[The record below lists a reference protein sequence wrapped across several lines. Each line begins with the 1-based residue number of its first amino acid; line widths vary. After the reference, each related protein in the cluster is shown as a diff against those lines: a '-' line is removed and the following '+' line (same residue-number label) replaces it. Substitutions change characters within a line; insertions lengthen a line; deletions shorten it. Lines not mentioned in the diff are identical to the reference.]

1 MPWRRP
7 GGQKNDC
14 SFKAAVKGGRRML
27 HGGDIYTDG
36 VFKQRKLLDYSSNIN
51 PLGLP
56 RVFSENIQE
65 ALKNAVVYPDIH
77 YRNLIKYIKEYI
89 GQENVNIV
97 LGNGASE
104 IIDISISLFKSIL
117 IVVPSYVEYE
127 MDAKR
132 WNCRIEFS
140 YLSSNMEI
148 DYDDIMSKLTGVD
161 SIIIGNPNNPNGGV
175 IDKNKFQPILDF
187 CEKNGK
193 TIILDETFI
202 EFTGKPEFSFIS
214 EIQKYKSLFI
224 IKAMT
229 KFFAMPGIRFGYGIS
244 KDDSI
249 INKIKSMQNPW
260 NINCFA
266 EVAAKYC
273 LSDRDY
279 INDSIVCIEKERE
292 FMMEELEKL
301 YFVEKVFLTYANFV
315 LCKIRNISLNQVYD
329 YCLHRGVIIRK
340 ADNFRGL
347 DKNFIRFAIKDR
359 SSNEKLLAI
368 LRHLQR
374 NSQPVC

>member
-1 MPWRRP
+1 
-7 GGQKNDC
+7 
-14 SFKAAVKGGRRML
+14 ML
-27 HGGDIYTDG
+27 HGGDIYTEG
-36 VFKQRKLLDYSSNIN
+36 IFKQRKLLDYSSNIN

-56 RVFSENIQE
+56 KVFSENIQE
-65 ALKNAVVYPDIH
+65 ALENVVVYPDIH

-89 GQENVNIV
+89 GRESVNVV

-104 IIDISISLFKSIL
+104 LIDISISLFKSIL

-127 MDAKR
+127 VDAKR
-132 WNCRIEFS
+132 WNCMIKFS

-148 DYDDIMSKLTGVD
+148 DYDDIMSKLIEVD

-175 IDKNKFQPILDF
+175 IDKNKFRTILNF
-187 CEKNGK
+187 CEENDK

-202 EFTGKPEFSFIS
+202 EFTGKPEISFIS
-214 EIQKYKSLFI
+214 EIEKYKSLFI

-229 KFFAMPGIRFGYGIS
+229 KFFAMPGIRFGYAIS

-249 INKIKSMQNPW
+249 ASKIKARQNPW

-273 LSDRDY
+273 LSDIDY
-279 INDSIVCIEKERE
+279 INASVVCIKKERE
-292 FMMEELEKL
+292 FMMKELEKL

-329 YCLHRGVIIRK
+329 YCLHKGVIIRK

-359 SSNEKLLAI
+359 SSNEKLLDI